1 MNRDININVESS
13 YVPDRSNPIQP
24 YFLFTYVV
32 YIENNSNITT
42 KLLSRYW
49 SITDGS
55 GMSED
60 IYGPG
65 VVGKTPTLR
74 PKTSFSYSSFC
85 PLKTPVGFMKGS
97 FRMVDEKGVEFDA
110 EIGLFRLIASQV
122 LN

>member
-1 MNRDININVESS
+1 MNSGININVKSS
-13 YVPDRSNPIQP
+13 YVPERSNPIQS
-24 YFLFTYVV
+24 YYLFTYTV
-32 YIENNSNITT
+32 YIENSSNTTT

-49 SITDGS
+49 SITDS
-55 GMSED
+55 LGMSED

-65 VVGKTPTLR
+65 VVGKTPTIR
-74 PKTSFSYSSFC
+74 SKTSFSYSSFC
-85 PLKTPVGFMKGS
+85 PLKTPMGFMKGS